1 MRGSLNVGYRKHEMI
16 RINQGNRKILDQLKQ
31 VKPSVG
37 TLDQWKKHELKGNHL
52 KKHIKGMHLEKTFKS
67 KQIDR
72 TSAAPQSFTDSK
84 VPVSQNSSRR
94 PRGKLLLPKLGE
106 N

>member
-37 TLDQWKKHELKGNHL
+37 TLNQWKKHELK
-52 KKHIKGMHLEKTFKS
+52 
-67 KQIDR
+67 
-72 TSAAPQSFTDSK
+72 
-84 VPVSQNSSRR
+84 
-94 PRGKLLLPKLGE
+94 
-106 N
+106 